1 MVLDL
6 LTFSSFAAL
15 WPMTM
20 RSIICLPLGSEGSAL
35 HVVGGSGSLRNA
47 IGLSGLVVL
56 RRHRCISICVSWVA
70 LTLLGGPT
78 PLTVM
83 ANRFLLLQHAHGPA
97 MQGGVKPLP
106 VVCSQD
112 PGSATAVGQ
121 PQYLRT
127 RSERWTHAARSH
139 VCWRLGGFPVVL
151 VVDREL
157 VVVV

>member
-1 MVLDL
+1 
-6 LTFSSFAAL
+6 
-15 WPMTM
+15 
-20 RSIICLPLGSEGSAL
+20 
-35 HVVGGSGSLRNA
+35 
-47 IGLSGLVVL
+47 
-56 RRHRCISICVSWVA
+56 
-70 LTLLGGPT
+70 
-78 PLTVM
+78 
-83 ANRFLLLQHAHGPA
+83 

-112 PGSATAVGQ
+112 PGSTTAVGQ

-127 RSERWTHAARSH
+127 RSERWSDATHASRSH

>member
-1 MVLDL
+1 ML
-6 LTFSSFAAL
+6 LAGAEA
-15 WPMTM
+15 
-20 RSIICLPLGSEGSAL
+20 C
-35 HVVGGSGSLRNA
+35 
-47 IGLSGLVVL
+47 
-56 RRHRCISICVSWVA
+56 
-70 LTLLGGPT
+70 
-78 PLTVM
+78 
-83 ANRFLLLQHAHGPA
+83 A
-97 MQGGVKPLP
+97 MQSAYQAWSCCDGIAAYQSVCRGLHLPCSGGRHPLP
-106 VVCSQD
+106 VVCPQD